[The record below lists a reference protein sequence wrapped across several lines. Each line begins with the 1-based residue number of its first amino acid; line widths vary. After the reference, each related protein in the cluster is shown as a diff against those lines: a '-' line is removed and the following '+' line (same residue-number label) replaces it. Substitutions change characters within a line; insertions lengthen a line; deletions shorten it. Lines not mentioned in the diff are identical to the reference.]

1 MNNKIVRK
9 TLDSFWS
16 LLFFTN
22 LLKVSSVFH
31 SPKSRRALPFSGS
44 VAAAGIMT
52 DTPPATLSFSLSHLP
67 SPSPSSPPTDTD
79 NTCYANLICC
89 TDRVRATLR
98 LTVSNPAAPEEHKER
113 TREPGPRRVACALC
127 NWLCKHCKESTRTQ
141 DTGHRA
147 QGTTFQVRYKRNTR
161 EKEKEKKKKAE
172 KRLGKRLA
180 RPTKGSGSVS
190 QRAVSQSGWS
200 DVQGGLGAT
209 VASHDATLRRRLLCS
224 GGIQLV
230 VVIA

>member
-1 MNNKIVRK
+1 MK
-9 TLDSFWS
+9 
-16 LLFFTN
+16 
-22 LLKVSSVFH
+22 
-31 SPKSRRALPFSGS
+31 
-44 VAAAGIMT
+44 
-52 DTPPATLSFSLSHLP
+52 DTPPA
-67 SPSPSSPPTDTD
+67 PSPSSPPTDTD

-98 LTVSNPAAPEEHKER
+98 LTVSIPVAPEEHKER
-113 TREPGPRRVACALC
+113 TREDHGQGG
-127 NWLCKHCKESTRTQ
+127 WLVHFVTGCVNTARKAP
-141 DTGHRA
+141 GHRA

-161 EKEKEKKKKAE
+161 EKEGKKKKPE

-200 DVQGGLGAT
+200 DVHGGRVWAQ